1 MIIMNESIPYSDY
14 EMLNGL
20 QGFVAVSVCL
30 GNPSDSIIFIIDISN
45 SFLSKTTWN
54 KSISS
59 NEGFLRMTIHLLV
72 YPFITMH
79 YRYQ

>member
-45 SFLSKTTWN
+45 SFLSKTT
-54 KSISS
+54 
-59 NEGFLRMTIHLLV
+59 
-72 YPFITMH
+72 
-79 YRYQ
+79 